1 MENVPKLVAQAT
13 EQVVWSCAPG
23 QHAVIADSLGYKVHL
38 VTIVAYVMAEAAQPC
53 AKSED
58 IALADQSLVCW
69 AAATKLRLTPER
81 SSGSSGRG
89 LSRIATTASLTEG
102 TTMGVV
108 IAGSLAPKHGD
119 LN

>member
-1 MENVPKLVAQAT
+1 MKCPALNT
-13 EQVVWSCAPG
+13 GIAPTKPDPTG
-23 QHAVIADSLGYKVHL
+23 AKQI
-38 VTIVAYVMAEAAQPC
+38 AYVMAEAAQPC
-53 AKSED
+53 VKSED
-58 IALADQSLVCW
+58 LALADQSLVCW
-69 AAATKLRLTPER
+69 AAATKLRLTLER
-81 SSGSSGRG
+81 SSGSSGRE